1 MYLEQI
7 HQTGDIHKIDPENYP
22 ALAAEIRRF
31 LIHAVSKHGGHLA
44 SNLGVVELTMA
55 LHTVFDPEQDRI
67 IWDVGHQSYTHKLLT
82 GRKDD
87 FKHLRE
93 FKGLSGFPKRR
104 ESICDAFDTGHSST
118 SISAGMG
125 YAKARDLRGED
136 YNVIAV
142 IGDGSLTGGMAIEA
156 LNNVSRLGSK
166 FIVILND
173 NEMSISKNIG
183 GISDY
188 LARLRRTEA
197 YVDFKEKVTD
207 SIEQIP
213 KLGDPLYQFISGT
226 KKKVKNAALPTT
238 FIERLGIT
246 YWGLV
251 DGHNTGELISVLE
264 AAKKL
269 DKPVLIHVITKKG
282 KGYRPAEEHPDKFH
296 GIGPFDIKTGKPI
309 ASSSGP
315 SWTNV
320 FSETIMEAAGKQKEL
335 AALTAAMPGG
345 TGLSAFAK
353 AYPDR
358 FFDCC
363 IAEQH
368 TVTFAAGL
376 AAGGLKP
383 VVCVYSSFLQ
393 RAYDQIVHDV
403 CIQDLP
409 VVFAV
414 DRAGL
419 VGNDGETHQGLM
431 DLSFLSSIPGMHVCS
446 PKDADELKAMLKF
459 AFSFNHPIA
468 VRYPRGTAC
477 RGFCR
482 TDMPIEDGKAE
493 WICRARGIGIHVG
506 KADVCP
512 AASQRTV
519 ALIGVGHMT
528 DTAWEVKKLL
538 ENSSEKAETAERT
551 DHAASYAVSLINL
564 RFISPLDQDML
575 AEAAGHDLIV
585 TIEENVEKGG
595 AGEHISSWLTAHGY
609 HTDVMHAAVPD
620 IYVEHGS
627 ISQLRQM
634 VGLDP
639 ESIAERVK
647 KHFDR
652 KG

>member
-22 ALAAEIRRF
+22 TLAAEIRRF
-31 LIHAVSKHGGHLA
+31 LIHAVSRHGGHLA

-55 LHTVFDPEQDRI
+55 LHTVFDPEKDRI

-82 GRKDD
+82 GRKKD
-87 FKHLRE
+87 FDNLRE
-93 FKGLSGFPKRR
+93 YKGLSGFPKRR
-104 ESICDAFDTGHSST
+104 ESSCDAFDTGHSST

-125 YAKARDLRGED
+125 YAKARDLTGGD

-142 IGDGSLTGGMAIEA
+142 IGDGSLTGGMALEA
-156 LNNVSRLGSK
+156 LNNVSRLGSR

-173 NEMSISKNIG
+173 NEMSISRNIG

-197 YVDFKEKVTD
+197 YIDFKEKVSD

-213 KLGDPLYQFISGT
+213 RFGDPLHQLLSGA
-226 KKKVKNAALPTT
+226 KKKVKDAALPTT

-251 DGHNTGELISVLE
+251 DGHNTDELISVLE

-269 DKPVLIHVITKKG
+269 DKPVLIHVTTKKG

-296 GIGPFDIKTGKPI
+296 GIGPFDIKTGEPI

-315 SWTNV
+315 SWTSV
-320 FSETIMEAAGKQKEL
+320 FSEALMEAATERKEL
-335 AALTAAMPGG
+335 VALTAAMPGG
-345 TGLSAFAK
+345 TGLSSFAK
-353 AYPDR
+353 AYPNR

-403 CIQDLP
+403 CIQNLP

-431 DLSFLSSIPGMHVCS
+431 DLSFLSSIPNMHVCS

-459 AFSFNHPIA
+459 AFGFDRPIA

-477 RGFCR
+477 SSICCKE
-482 TDMPIEDGKAE
+482 TPVEAGKAE
-493 WICRARGIGIHVG
+493 WICRA
-506 KADVCP
+506 DVMP
-512 AASQRTV
+512 SDSKNVKTV

-528 DTAWEVKKLL
+528 ETAWKVKRLL
-538 ENSSEKAETAERT
+538 DNDS
-551 DHAASYAVSLINL
+551 AALCDAGSPGAACKVSLINL

-575 AEAAGHDLIV
+575 REAAGHDLIV

-595 AGEHISSWLTAHGY
+595 AGEHISSWLTSHGY
-609 HTDVMHAAVPD
+609 HTDVIHAAVPD
-620 IYVEHGS
+620 IFVEHGS
-627 ISQLRQM
+627 ISELRQM
-634 VGLDP
+634 MGLDP
-639 ESIAERVK
+639 QSIAEK
-647 KHFDR
+647 IKNHFNQERPDS
-652 KG
+652 